1 MPLTGLQKYYS
12 GSKMLLCGLFLI
24 KELSV
29 PISRSE
35 ARGGVGLQCL
45 QPHSSVRIWKNFWCL
60 KLQRSGLPSGALYSL
75 LPEAHSELFVLTLF
89 SGPELSWRRGGTAP
103 QEEE

>member
-1 MPLTGLQKYYS
+1 
-12 GSKMLLCGLFLI
+12 MLLCGLFLI

-45 QPHSSVRIWKNFWCL
+45 QPHSTMRIWKNFWCL

-75 LPEAHSELFVLTLF
+75 LPEAHSKLFVLTLF
-89 SGPELSWRRGGTAP
+89 FWARIKLEKRRHSTARRRMTFRF
-103 QEEE
+103 